1 MLDLYEEFRA
11 VVTALEERRIDYA
24 VCGGLA
30 VAVYSA
36 PRATVDIDLLILS
49 EDLEKVRSAI
59 AALGYVIAAHPMAF
73 AEGSVEIR
81 RWSKLD
87 PSDGDLLSID
97 LLLVTPALAEVWA
110 SRTRAVSGGGGA
122 SIGVVSRE
130 GLIALKSLRGSLQ
143 DLADIERLKE
153 GRDEG

>member
-30 VAVYSA
+30 VAIYSA

-59 AALGYVIAAHPMAF
+59 AELGYVIAAHPRTF
-73 AEGSVEIR
+73 AKGAVEIR

-110 SRTRAVSGGGGA
+110 SRTRAASGKA

-153 GRDEG
+153 GRDDG

>member
-11 VVTALEERRIDYA
+11 VVTALEDRDIEYA

-30 VAVYSA
+30 VAVYSE

-49 EDLEKVRSAI
+49 EDLEKVKSAI
-59 AALGYVIAAHPMAF
+59 AELGYVIAAHPMTF
-73 AEGSVEIR
+73 AKGSVEIR

-87 PSDGDLLSID
+87 RTDGDLLTID
-97 LLLVTPALAEVWA
+97 LLLVTPALTEVWA
-110 SRTRAVSGGGGA
+110 SRTRVESGQA
-122 SIGVVSRE
+122 SIWVVSRA
-130 GLIALKSLRGSLQ
+130 GLIELKSLRGSTQ

-153 GRDEG
+153 GRDED